1 MSSMSL
7 DRVGEADARGG
18 PGKPRIICCVA
29 TNRASGSISVGILK
43 HRVRARLT
51 HRHRSFEPEEGCK
64 TMLCATISLERLP
77 SHLSRW
83 RHSDGPNPVVDESS
97 LGR

>member
-1 MSSMSL
+1 MTL
-7 DRVGEADARGG
+7 DRVGVARGG

-29 TNRASGSISVGILK
+29 ANRASRSISGGILE

-51 HRHRSFEPEEGCK
+51 HRHRIFEPENDSK
-64 TMLCATISLERLP
+64 TMTCVTIPLELFP
-77 SHLSRW
+77 SHLSHW
-83 RHSDGPNPVVDESS
+83 RHSDGPNPVVDEPS